1 MNRHYHARNNAA
13 ARAAAWALGAALLFS
28 PLFPAGA
35 VKAEA
40 AAAAPAQ
47 AVPSQA
53 ASGLSEGVARGAFIA
68 AIADSLGWQ
77 AAGTDNPF
85 ADLTPQ
91 SPYYAAALA
100 LAEQGVL
107 TDAAVRAA
115 APLSE
120 ADAVYIAV
128 KAAGLKELAYTY
140 PEAKIRRAW
149 AKLGLDY
156 DSGHASFTLQAAQE
170 IAAAADNGLIPRPD
184 SEPWD
189 YRQPATGAYAAEL
202 LDRIKSFRGL
212 GANALG
218 STSDPDIFGKLWHA
232 WNAQSLI
239 QSPELQH
246 IVDTALQQNLVTG
259 YNLKDSRYNANFDPA
274 LSITYGHDSI
284 DHAIQLIG
292 LLRSEGLEAKVQLEP
307 KTSAFIYMKE
317 WGEPVQTDSY
327 RVVQIDNGHYIA
339 YAKEYDLVLEF
350 ADSAQKQ
357 RFQDIVLQYAKKNS
371 DDAQGL
377 IVSSWWQPLYYSAT
391 ELSDYE
397 LISSNVIREGHLY
410 AQSFSLNEHSP
421 AIAAGFEKLAAGK
434 TAETYTFWVDEPF
447 YRYLQGEA
455 Q

>member
-1 MNRHYHARNNAA
+1 MNRHYHVRTNAA
-13 ARAAAWALGAALLFS
+13 ARTAVWALSAALLFS
-28 PLFPAGA
+28 PLLPAGTVRAESPAA
-35 VKAEA
+35 V
-40 AAAAPAQ
+40 PAQ
-47 AVPSQA
+47 AA
-53 ASGLSEGVARGAFIA
+53 TGLPDGVTRGEFIA
-68 AIADSLGWQ
+68 AVADGLRWQ
-77 AAGTDNPF
+77 ASGTDNPF

-100 LAEQGVL
+100 LAEQGAL
-107 TDAAVRAA
+107 TDSAVRAE
-115 APLSE
+115 APLTE

-156 DSGHASFTLQAAQE
+156 DNGHASFTLQAAQE
-170 IAAAADNGLIPRPD
+170 IAVAADNGLIPRPN
-184 SEPWD
+184 SESWD
-189 YRQPATGAYAAEL
+189 YRQPATGAYAAKL
-202 LDRIKSFRGL
+202 LNSVKTIRGL
-212 GANALG
+212 GPNALG
-218 STSDPDIFGKLWHA
+218 STSDPDIFGKLRHA
-232 WNAQSLI
+232 WNTQSLI
-239 QSPELQH
+239 QSPELQE
-246 IVDTALQQNLVTG
+246 IVDTALKQNLVTG

-274 LSITYGHDSI
+274 LSIAYGHDSI

-307 KTSAFIYMKE
+307 KTSAFIYMKD

-327 RVVQIDNGHYIA
+327 RVVQIENGNYIA

-397 LISSNVIREGHLY
+397 LISNNVIREGHLY
-410 AQSFSLNEHSP
+410 AQSFSLNENSP
-421 AIAAGFEKLAAGK
+421 AIAEGFEKLAPGI